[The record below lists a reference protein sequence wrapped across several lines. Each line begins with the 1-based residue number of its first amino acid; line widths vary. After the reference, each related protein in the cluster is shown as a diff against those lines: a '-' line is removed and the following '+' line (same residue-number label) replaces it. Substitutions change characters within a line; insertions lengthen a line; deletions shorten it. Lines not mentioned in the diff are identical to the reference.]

1 MFLANLSK
9 REKLLLCSAA
19 GFILLS
25 LFYNFAVKPL
35 ITEWSRVND
44 EILEKEIILKRN
56 IRYLQQ
62 RDSVSST
69 YLRYAEYLKKKDSK
83 VSDEEEMAAL
93 LNEVERIARGSSVHI
108 TDIKPR
114 PVKELLFC
122 KRYFLEMDCE
132 ATMEKYVEFIYG
144 LHQSLQLIRVERLKL
159 TSQVKGKSLLK
170 AHMFITKVAIAD

>member
-9 REKLLLCSAA
+9 REKLFLYSAA
-19 GFILLS
+19 GFIFLS

-35 ITEWSRVND
+35 VTEWNRAND

-62 RDSVSST
+62 RDSVTNT
-69 YLRYAEYLKKKDSK
+69 YLRYAKYLRKKDSK
-83 VSDEEEMAAL
+83 VSDEEEIAAL

-122 KRYFLEMDCE
+122 KKYFLEMDCE

-159 TSQVKGKSLLK
+159 AFQDKGKPLLK
-170 AHMFITKVAIAD
+170 AHIFITKVAIAD